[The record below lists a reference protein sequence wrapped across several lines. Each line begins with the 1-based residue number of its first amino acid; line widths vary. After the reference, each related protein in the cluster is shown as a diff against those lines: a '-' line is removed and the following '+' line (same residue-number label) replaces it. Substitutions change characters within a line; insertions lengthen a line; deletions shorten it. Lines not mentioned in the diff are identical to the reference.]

1 MIARGI
7 DPRLRAIAALVLLA
21 ALAAVLAAYSPSL
34 APPGLHPRSSL
45 SLGAAKAK
53 VLVYTTAVGSAPN
66 TIGPGTSSDNYLAA
80 QLALQY
86 DLYLQ
91 SDEATSA
98 IGAAIGLHGQS
109 VAASGPFTLLLEN
122 QSRAAARLQGPDPA
136 TVNHSYRLLLDVDG
150 ATPILTIYAQAP
162 TAHAAIALVDAARHQ
177 LAEHVEGQETAHVR
191 GDGEGAIV
199 RPLGPTTGGLVDPG
213 VQRQLMAFVFL
224 LVLALGGGMLYTRA
238 NSRRRPRAG
247 SAANPGGARDGAAR
261 AGVRD
266 AAARAGRLARRL
278 GTSRPSAARA
288 EQQRDL
294 LDDHSL
300 DADDWPHTKRVLP
313 WALAGFMAMI
323 FLVPFQ
329 SIDLPGGANLDR
341 PLLVALALLWIS
353 TIVLIRGSARPRLR
367 FTIVHVAALAFF
379 ALCCIG
385 VAVNGPALANMNEI
399 GLTAKKLAL
408 LFSYVLFFLIVAS
421 TVRPREVP
429 RFVALMVGLGAVM
442 AVATIVEYRAHYNI
456 FYSLWGKVLPIEI
469 PSELDTPDSI
479 GRLNVLGPTDQPLE
493 LAALLAMVLPFAL
506 MGTIEAGTKRRK
518 ILYAIAVG
526 LLLAAGVATSRKTSL
541 VAPAAA
547 IVLLAVYRPR
557 TIIRSLLGLGLV
569 LGVLVH
575 ATSPGA
581 LGSVLE
587 QLEPGHVNTVA
598 TTTDR
603 VARYD
608 AVRPD
613 ILSHLLIGRGYGSY
627 DPHKYRILDNE
638 YLGVLIAVGL
648 LGLVVY
654 AAILLAMMRLAHL
667 SIRGPDPRRS
677 ALGLAALASV
687 GVILVASALFD
698 VFSFPHVPYLLFFV
712 GGMIVALRTAS
723 PAAAPAG
730 EAVRVS
736 SPGPGPPSGG
746 GPPDGLQLPRGAEAD
761 RARLAPHE
769 PVAPPEMPRPSREPV
784 PA

>member
-1 MIARGI
+1 VI
-7 DPRLRAIAALVLLA
+7 LRSLRSHFRVLGGLVLLA

-34 APPGLHPRSSL
+34 APPGLHQRGL

-53 VLVYTTAVGSAPN
+53 VLVYTTAVGSAP
-66 TIGPGTSSDNYLAA
+66 TTFGPGTSSDNYLDA

-122 QSRAAARLQGPDPA
+122 QSRAAARLQAPDPRR
-136 TVNHSYRLLLDVDG
+136 VNHSYRLLLDVDG
-150 ATPILTIYAQAP
+150 ATPVLTIYGQAP
-162 TAHAAIALVDAARHQ
+162 SARAAIALVGAARSQ
-177 LAEHVEGQETAHVR
+177 LIQHVEGQENAHAR

-199 RPLGPTTGGLVDPG
+199 QPLGPTTGGLVDPG
-213 VQRQLMAFVFL
+213 VQWQLMAFVFVL
-224 LVLALGGGMLYTRA
+224 ALALGGGLLYARA
-238 NSRRRPRAG
+238 QRRRRVPRA
-247 SAANPGGARDGAAR
+247 ALPA
-261 AGVRD
+261 
-266 AAARAGRLARRL
+266 L
-278 GTSRPSAARA
+278 
-288 EQQRDL
+288 DL
-294 LDDHSL
+294 LDDDSL
-300 DADDWPHTKRVLP
+300 GSDDWPHTKRVLP
-313 WALAGFMAMI
+313 WALAGFMAML

-341 PLLVALALLWIS
+341 PLLVALALLWVC
-353 TIVLIRGSARPRLR
+353 TLMLVRGAPRPRVR
-367 FTIVHVAALAFF
+367 FTPVHVAALGFF

-385 VAVNGPALANMNEI
+385 VAVNGPALANMGEI

-408 LFSYVLFFLIVAS
+408 LLSYILFFLIVAS

-442 AVATIVEYRAHYNI
+442 AIAVIVEYRTHYNV
-456 FYSLWGKVLPIEI
+456 FYSLWAKVLPVT
-469 PSELDTPDSI
+469 PPAELDTPDSI

-506 MGTIEAGTKRRK
+506 IGTIEAATKRRK
-518 ILYAIAVG
+518 IFYAIAVG

-541 VAPAAA
+541 VAPAAG
-547 IVLLAVYRPR
+547 ILLLAVYRPR
-557 TIIRSLLGLGLV
+557 TILRSLLGLGLV

-575 ATSPGA
+575 VTSPGA

-638 YLGVLIAVGL
+638 YLGVLIAVGA
-648 LGLVVY
+648 LGLVAY
-654 AAILLAMMRLAHL
+654 FAILLTMMRLAHRT
-667 SIRGPDPRRS
+667 IRGPDPRRS
-677 ALGLAALASV
+677 ALALAALASV

-712 GGMIVALRTAS
+712 GGMIVALRNAS

-730 EAVRVS
+730 EAVRRVRS
-736 SPGPGPPSGG
+736 GPPGPPFGGSG
-746 GPPDGLQLPRGAEAD
+746 PSHDWL
-761 RARLAPHE
+761 
-769 PVAPPEMPRPSREPV
+769 APPELETPLEVLPPSREPV

>member
-1 MIARGI
+1 MPGRTATPGSTAAPAL
-7 DPRLRAIAALVLLA
+7 DRLDDD
-21 ALAAVLAAYSPSL
+21 SL
-34 APPGLHPRSSL
+34 AS
-45 SLGAAKAK
+45 
-53 VLVYTTAVGSAPN
+53 
-66 TIGPGTSSDNYLAA
+66 
-80 QLALQY
+80 
-86 DLYLQ
+86 
-91 SDEATSA
+91 
-98 IGAAIGLHGQS
+98 
-109 VAASGPFTLLLEN
+109 
-122 QSRAAARLQGPDPA
+122 
-136 TVNHSYRLLLDVDG
+136 
-150 ATPILTIYAQAP
+150 
-162 TAHAAIALVDAARHQ
+162 
-177 LAEHVEGQETAHVR
+177 
-191 GDGEGAIV
+191 
-199 RPLGPTTGGLVDPG
+199 
-213 VQRQLMAFVFL
+213 
-224 LVLALGGGMLYTRA
+224 
-238 NSRRRPRAG
+238 
-247 SAANPGGARDGAAR
+247 
-261 AGVRD
+261 
-266 AAARAGRLARRL
+266 
-278 GTSRPSAARA
+278 
-288 EQQRDL
+288 
-294 LDDHSL
+294 
-300 DADDWPHTKRVLP
+300 DDWPHTKRVLP

-329 SIDLPGGANLDR
+329 SIDLTGGANLDR
-341 PLLVALALLWIS
+341 PLLVALALLWIC
-353 TIVLIRGSARPRLR
+353 TLMLVRGAARPRVR
-367 FTIVHVAALAFF
+367 FTSVHFAALGFF

-385 VAVNGPALANMNEI
+385 IAINGATLANMDEI

-408 LFSYVLFFLIVAS
+408 LFSYILFFLIVAS

-442 AVATIVEYRAHYNI
+442 AIATIVEYRTHYNV
-456 FYSLWGKVLPIEI
+456 FYSLWGKVLPIEL

-506 MGTIEAGTKRRK
+506 MGTIEAATKRRK
-518 ILYAIAVG
+518 VLYAIAVG

-541 VAPAAA
+541 VAPAAG
-547 IVLLAVYRPR
+547 ILLLAVYRPR

-575 ATSPGA
+575 VTSPGA

-648 LGLVVY
+648 LGLVAY
-654 AAILLAMMRLAHL
+654 IAILLAIMRLAHRT
-667 SIRGPDPRRS
+667 IRGPDPRRS
-677 ALGLAALASV
+677 ALALAALASV

-712 GGMIVALRTAS
+712 GGMIVALRNAS

-730 EAVRVS
+730 EAARVRS
-736 SPGPGPPSGG
+736 RPPGPPTPTGG
-746 GPPDGLQLPRGAEAD
+746 GPGHGRLTLPEPEAPFEV
-761 RARLAPHE
+761 LS
-769 PVAPPEMPRPSREPV
+769 PPREPV